1 MPETATPNK
10 VKYGLKNVHYAP
22 LTYTNGAPSF
32 GTPVAIPGAV
42 NLSLS
47 PQGST
52 DPFYADDGVY
62 FVADENAGY
71 QGDLEIAIVPESF
84 RVYALGEE
92 KDAKGVLAEKT
103 DKKHGL
109 FALLFEFSGDQKKIR
124 HVLYCCHAARP
135 EVTGQT
141 NNQSKNVQT
150 ETLNIT
156 AVALQPYTVVKRK
169 TSDETD
175 DTVYEGWYGSVY
187 LPETDS
193 TP

>member
-22 LTYTNGAPSF
+22 LTYANNLPSF

-62 FVADENAGY
+62 FIGDENAGY
-71 QGDLEIAIVPESF
+71 DGDLEIAIVPESF
-84 RVYALGEE
+84 RIYALGEE
-92 KDAKGVLAEKT
+92 KDTDGVLAEKT
-103 DKKHGL
+103 DSKHGL

-124 HVLYCCHAARP
+124 HVMYCCHAARP

-141 NNQSKNVQT
+141 NNQSKNIQT
-150 ETLNIT
+150 ETLHLT

>member
-22 LTYTNGAPSF
+22 LTYTNGLPSF
-32 GTPVAIPGAV
+32 DTPVAIPGAV
-42 NLSLS
+42 NLSMS

-62 FVADENAGY
+62 FIADENAGY
-71 QGDLEIAIVPESF
+71 DGDLEIAIVPESF

-92 KDAKGVLAEKT
+92 KDAKGVLAEMT

-141 NNQSKNVQT
+141 TNQSKNVQT
-150 ETLNIT
+150 ETLHLT

-175 DTVYEGWYGSVY
+175 ETVYEGWYGSVY